1 MPKEFIINSS
11 LPSSPLKKRPISSSK
26 NLLPGHLAPARKEI
40 LPPPGSKKIAQ
51 PVSKNPEGQLALDV
65 YQTPTEI
72 VIVAPIAGVK
82 LSDLNVSM
90 TEDVLT
96 IKGKRNLE
104 FDIPEEDYLTQECFW
119 GDFSRSILLPASI
132 DGTKIS
138 ASFKDAV
145 LKISIPRTE
154 RTKTKLIRITE

>member
-1 MPKEFIINSS
+1 MNAERFSGLNQKLSAGTGGKKDFFPAKE
-11 LPSSPLKKRPISSSK
+11 
-26 NLLPGHLAPARKEI
+26 
-40 LPPPGSKKIAQ
+40 
-51 PVSKNPEGQLALDV
+51 PEGQLALDV

-82 LSDLNVSM
+82 LTDITITL

-96 IKGKRNLE
+96 IKGKRYLE
-104 FDIPEEDYLTQECFW
+104 FDIPEQDYLTQECFW
-119 GDFSRSILLPASI
+119 GDFSRSILLPASV
-132 DGTKIS
+132 DSTKIS